1 MKESVSSIERDINGN
16 YWIGTRYDGLICIPK
31 GGLDHPVFI
40 NYNTSNSGILAD
52 HILDMVYDDVNNQL
66 WFSSFDALYA
76 FDVSTHECRRIE
88 LCTDAGN
95 LWLYSLAITEMG
107 HCWQV
112 DMVFS
117 K

>member
-1 MKESVSSIERDINGN
+1 M
-16 YWIGTRYDGLICIPK
+16 
-31 GGLDHPVFI
+31 DHPVLI

-95 LWLYSLAITEMG
+95 LWLYSLAITENG
-107 HCWQV
+107 TLLAGGYGLFEVNISAPRHDGRYDIRYLSPNYCW
-112 DMVFS
+112 
-117 K
+117 